1 MKTPSPCSPSPAAPG
16 ATLGGVGGGA
26 IWWGGCTAIRRS
38 AIGWC
43 TQAGWCSRR
52 QSTFPELDARS
63 TGVHVPP
70 CRAHHCPTTDGLGA
84 IVTPAG
90 WVGGRREGE
99 RGEWGGM
106 PCRRV
111 SAFYLSGWGGREE
124 RGQWR
129 GCRGVAAPRPTIKTD
144 GGSYPEAVS
153 GRGRARGLNRPR
165 THGAM
170 GQAQRPYYAS
180 PKGALDEIDQP

>member
-1 MKTPSPCSPSPAAPG
+1 MPDRKATSVTTARNLLVTNYRAAWCVLFRVSCRLY
-16 ATLGGVGGGA
+16 ARLLVRVRVRVRA
-26 IWWGGCTAIRRS
+26 RVRVRVRVRRS

-129 GCRGVAAPRPTIKTD
+129 GCRAVAAPRPTTKAQTE
-144 GGSYPEAVS
+144 GGSY
-153 GRGRARGLNRPR
+153 
-165 THGAM
+165 T
-170 GQAQRPYYAS
+170 
-180 PKGALDEIDQP
+180 